1 MNDLRAAFVM
11 HDKAVLSFTLTPT
24 DMAQF
29 LQDGSFA
36 TEQDPTISS

>member
-1 MNDLRAAFVM
+1 M
-11 HDKAVLSFTLTPT
+11 HVWTVLSFTLTPS